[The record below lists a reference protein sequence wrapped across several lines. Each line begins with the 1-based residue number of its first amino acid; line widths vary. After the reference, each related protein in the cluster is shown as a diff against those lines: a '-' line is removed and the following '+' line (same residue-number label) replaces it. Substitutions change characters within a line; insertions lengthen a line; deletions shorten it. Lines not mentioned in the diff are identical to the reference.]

1 MVFSLGPVVRYEL
14 ITTARRGRFY
24 VVRAVYGLLLLVQLF
39 VLFQRWE
46 LNHPGGG
53 TNPEIH
59 EFAEDAFIQ
68 FAAAQGLALLC
79 LIPALVAGVIADEH
93 QRKTLHYLLASRL
106 SSAEIVLGKLG
117 ARLVHVATFVA
128 LGLPVVSLLLLYGG
142 INPVNVFY
150 VYFGTFTLVL
160 FVAGFSILISTL
172 ARRPREAVLAVYG
185 LGALWL
191 LVPIKIEPYAEHLAS
206 PLGWVE
212 FVNDWLLVSNPAFV
226 WSRATT
232 IVHDWNVGR
241 VRPLWFVR
249 NFESSFYWMVGIQG
263 AFGLLFLVLAVA
275 GLRPLRGRSWAGSR
289 PRTGWWTRLSAP
301 TQAFRRWRGA
311 ASLARNELLIA
322 QSHRCACGD
331 DPMLWKERYLRMG
344 GGLKW
349 LGSRPVALF
358 FSVLLGCFLFDA
370 AFPLVGDLMSGR
382 WHAGS
387 WLAMNTALRVSSV
400 ALAVVAMLPVA
411 AAAAT
416 SLTGEREQDTWV
428 SLATTLLT
436 PTEIIRAKQLGAV
449 WSARWIGLALLVLWS
464 TGILLGAIHPLGVL
478 AAAAI
483 AAITAWL
490 TAAVGVMAS
499 ARAKTS
505 TRALG
510 ITYIVL
516 FVFVMVSGWPGM
528 MWESLATYHEFAE
541 LRSNMGRT
549 LNRSQAVSLATLGFP
564 FLTMTL
570 NATIAGLLSYW
581 TIRRLGTT
589 WGRA

>member
-1 MVFSLGPVVRYEL
+1 MLLSLGPVVRYEL

-24 VVRAVYGLLLLVQLF
+24 VVRVVYGMLLLVQLF
-39 VLFQRWE
+39 VLFQTWE
-46 LNHPGGG
+46 LHHPGGG
-53 TNPEIH
+53 TIAEIH

-93 QRKTLHYLLASRL
+93 RRKTLHYLLASRL

-117 ARLVHVATFVA
+117 ARLVHVAAFVA

-150 VYFGTFTLVL
+150 VYSGTFTLVL

-191 LVPIKIEPYAEHLAS
+191 LGPIAIEPYAEHLAS

-212 FVNDWLLVSNPAFV
+212 PVNLWLLQSNPVVV
-226 WSRATT
+226 WSLATT
-232 IVHDWNVGR
+232 VIHDWTIGR
-241 VRPLWFVR
+241 SRPVWFVR
-249 NFESSFYWMVGIQG
+249 GFESSFYWMVGIQG
-263 AFGLLFLVLAVA
+263 AFGLLFLALAVA
-275 GLRPLRGRSWAGSR
+275 VLRPMRGSSWPGSR
-289 PRTGWWTRLSAP
+289 PHTGWWTRLSARA
-301 TQAFRRWRGA
+301 QAIGRSRA
-311 ASLARNELLIA
+311 AAPLARNELLIA
-322 QSHRCACGD
+322 ASERPACGD
-331 DPMLWKERYLRMG
+331 DPMLWKERYIRMG

-358 FSVLLGCFLFDA
+358 FGVLLGCFLVDA
-370 AFPLVGDLMSGR
+370 AFPLVEDLISGR
-382 WHAGS
+382 WRAGS
-387 WLAMNTALRVSSV
+387 WVTLNTALRASSV
-400 ALAVVAMLPVA
+400 ALAVLAMLPVA

-436 PTEIIRAKQLGAV
+436 PGEIIRAKQLGAV
-449 WSARWIGLALLVLWS
+449 WSARWIGLALLVQWS
-464 TGILLGAIHPLGVL
+464 AGILLGAIHPLGVL

-483 AAITAWL
+483 AAIAAWL
-490 TAAVGVMAS
+490 TAAVGVTAS
-499 ARAKTS
+499 ARAKNS

-510 ITYIVL
+510 VTFIVL
-516 FVFVMVSGWPGM
+516 FVFVIVSRWPGM
-528 MWESLATYHEFAE
+528 LWQSLASYREVAE
-541 LRSNMGRT
+541 WWSIV
-549 LNRSQAVSLATLGFP
+549 SQALDQGRAVPLTLLGLP
-564 FLTMTL
+564 ALMMTL
-570 NATIAGLLSYW
+570 YATTAGLLSYG